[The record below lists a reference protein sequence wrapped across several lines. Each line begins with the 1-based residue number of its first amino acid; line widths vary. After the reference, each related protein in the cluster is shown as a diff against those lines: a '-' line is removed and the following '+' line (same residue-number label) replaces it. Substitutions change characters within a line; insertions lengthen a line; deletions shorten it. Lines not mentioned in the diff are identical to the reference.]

1 MAAKRLLVAATY
13 YLPYISGLTVFLQ
26 RLATALPAWGWE
38 AEVLTC
44 RHAPG
49 LAGEE
54 VREGVRVRRLSPWLR
69 VSKGVVMPTLPWHF
83 LRRARE
89 ADLVLLLLPQADA
102 APLAWLAKRL
112 AKPLLVI
119 YLCDVTLTGGFFSQ
133 LVQRALER
141 SHRWAL
147 AQADAVVALS
157 QDYARTSPLLSAFAR
172 KLHLIPP
179 PVPLLAAD
187 PQQVTRLRQRWHLQ
201 AGQPVVGWVGRLSR
215 EKGLHVLAQAMPTV
229 WQAIPQARVLCAG
242 PVAEVAGEAS
252 YRRFLLPQV
261 APLGQRWVFTGVLAE
276 EELPAFYACCSVL
289 AFPSVNRTEAF
300 GMVQVEAMGVGTP
313 VVASDLPGVREP
325 VALTGMGLLVPPA
338 DPKALA
344 QALLAVLRQPAR
356 FQGRRETLGVFSPH
370 RVAERY
376 AELFARLLMPAAG
389 DAPVGALK

>member
-44 RHAPG
+44 RHVPG
-49 LAGEE
+49 LAREE
-54 VREGVRVRRLSPWLR
+54 VRGGVRVRRLSPWLR

-83 LRRARE
+83 LRYARE

-102 APLAWLAKRL
+102 APLACLAKRL

-119 YLCDVTLTGGFFSQ
+119 YLCDVTLTGGLFSP
-133 LVQRALER
+133 LVQRTLEL

-157 QDYARTSPLLSAFAR
+157 QDYARTSPLLCAFAH
-172 KLHLIPP
+172 KLHVIPP

-187 PQQVTRLRQRWHLQ
+187 PQHVTRLRQRWCLQ

-229 WQAIPQARVLCAG
+229 WQAIPEARVLCAG
-242 PVAEVAGEAS
+242 PVTEVVGEGA
-252 YRRFLLPQV
+252 YRRCLLAQV
-261 APLGQRWVFTGVLAE
+261 APFGQRWTFTGVLAE

-289 AFPSVNRTEAF
+289 VLPSVNRTEAF

-338 DPKALA
+338 DPMVLA

-356 FQGRRETLGVFSPH
+356 FQGRREALGVFAPQ

-376 AELFARLLMPAAG
+376 AELFARLLRPADG
-389 DAPVGALK
+389 ETPVCGIK